1 MRNRHLHA
9 IEQASRRRRREL
21 LIYAQATRDA
31 RVARRRLDHR
41 HARLEL
47 APFFSVLD
55 DGHREAVLD
64 GRERVEILALR
75 VDLDAGRRELVADLH
90 DGRVAHERRGV
101 LEQTARAGA
110 ARRRRVQRAAA
121 AHEASRRAEGGR
133 ERGNHGA
140 EEFHVFGPA
149 RGWGGWEAGLSV
161 DPRRAD
167 THAKADNADGFASML
182 DTRND

>member
-31 RVARRRLDHR
+31 RVARRGFHDG

-64 GRERVEILALR
+64 GRERVEILALG

-140 EEFHVFGPA
+140 EESHFLACERA
-149 RGWGGWEAGLSV
+149 RLGRLGWHSV
-161 DPRRAD
+161 DPRRVELRVQKQILL
-167 THAKADNADGFASML
+167 TV
-182 DTRND
+182 

>member
-1 MRNRHLHA
+1 M
-9 IEQASRRRRREL
+9 
-21 LIYAQATRDA
+21 IYAQATRDA
-31 RVARRRLDHR
+31 RVARRGFHDGHP
-41 HARLEL
+41 RLEL

-55 DGHREAVLD
+55 DGHGEAVLD
-64 GRERVEILALR
+64 GRERVEILALG

-140 EEFHVFGPA
+140 EESHFLACERA
-149 RGWGGWEAGLSV
+149 RLGRLAGIQ
-161 DPRRAD
+161 
-167 THAKADNADGFASML
+167 
-182 DTRND
+182 

>member
-1 MRNRHLHA
+1 VRNRHLHA
-9 IEQASRRRRREL
+9 IEQASRRRRLEL

-31 RVARRRLDHR
+31 RVARRGFHDGHP
-41 HARLEL
+41 RLEL

-64 GRERVEILALR
+64 RRERVEILALG

-140 EEFHVFGPA
+140 EEFHSVSLRGAEAYCWDLGNSLYAAA
-149 RGWGGWEAGLSV
+149 RSVGRLDGWTSQ
-161 DPRRAD
+161 RRSWLAR
-167 THAKADNADGFASML
+167 A
-182 DTRND
+182 

>member
-1 MRNRHLHA
+1 M
-9 IEQASRRRRREL
+9 
-21 LIYAQATRDA
+21 IYAQATRDA
-31 RVARRRLDHR
+31 RVARRGFHDG

-47 APFFSVLD
+47 AALLGVLD
-55 DGHREAVLD
+55 DGHGEAVLD
-64 GRERVEILALR
+64 RRERIKVLALG

-101 LEQTARAGA
+101 LEEPARASA

-140 EEFHVFGPA
+140 EESHFLTCA
-149 RGWGGWEAGLSV
+149 RARLGRLGWHSV
-161 DPRRAD
+161 DPRRVELRVQKQILL
-167 THAKADNADGFASML
+167 TV
-182 DTRND
+182 